1 MLQVNH
7 ERVAKLLQGLAAFTD
22 SEEGVTRL
30 AYSPLDK
37 KAQSW
42 LLEQVQD
49 LHLQIRTD
57 AVGNVFLRRDGK
69 QPQLPPVA
77 SGSHLDTVIHG
88 GAYDG
93 MCGVVG
99 ALEALYMLQDE
110 ELERSIEVIIFRAEE
125 SSRFGFATM
134 GSKLLTG
141 SAAPE
146 QLNKGAKKGDISFIE
161 ALREWGCDPDA
172 YRDAVI
178 APGSYKCFAELHI
191 EQGKV
196 LEQTQHQL
204 GIVQNIAAPTR
215 FKIHIKGVADH
226 SGATPMGMRRDA
238 LVSAAKLILA
248 VNEAAETEKANGSVG
263 TVGVV
268 DVEPGSINVVPG
280 AVTLWVDVRGVDEAS
295 IERVLQSIREQAE
308 NVAVCDGVGVQIEM
322 LTADSPVALD
332 KALAAQSEAICTE
345 KGFSFLHMNSGAG
358 HDAMHMT
365 KICPTTMLFIPCRA
379 GISHNPAEY
388 ASTED
393 ICRGIEVLAIPGCC
407 ASISALSVSGFDTR
421 EFAFY
426 GFLPREKKDLREKL
440 LQMAHQV
447 PIAAVHESPFRVVE
461 LVEVVCD
468 TLPGCRI
475 SASCDLTKLHEK
487 TIRGD
492 AADVRP
498 CTVSGIIADTVR
510 EKSAGIASAWE
521 SLKSYISASTGRLAS
536 DQWFHWKPHTGMES
550 GSTNS
555 QCRNCTDGSSSSI

>member
-1 MLQVNH
+1 MI
-7 ERVAKLLQGLAAFTD
+7 
-22 SEEGVTRL
+22 S
-30 AYSPLDK
+30 
-37 KAQSW
+37 
-42 LLEQVQD
+42 
-49 LHLQIRTD
+49 
-57 AVGNVFLRRDGK
+57 
-69 QPQLPPVA
+69 
-77 SGSHLDTVIHG
+77 
-88 GAYDG
+88 
-93 MCGVVG
+93 
-99 ALEALYMLQDE
+99 AL
-110 ELERSIEVIIFRAEE
+110 
-125 SSRFGFATM
+125 SR
-134 GSKLLTG
+134 
-141 SAAPE
+141 
-146 QLNKGAKKGDISFIE
+146 

-280 AVTLWVDVRGVDEAS
+280 AVTLWVDVRGVDKAS

-365 KICPTTMLFIPCRA
+365 KSAPRQCCLFPAAQASAIIRQSMLQ
-379 GISHNPAEY
+379 
-388 ASTED
+388 
-393 ICRGIEVLAIPGCC
+393 L
-407 ASISALSVSGFDTR
+407 
-421 EFAFY
+421 
-426 GFLPREKKDLREKL
+426 
-440 LQMAHQV
+440 
-447 PIAAVHESPFRVVE
+447 
-461 LVEVVCD
+461 
-468 TLPGCRI
+468 RI
-475 SASCDLTKLHEK
+475 SVAALRSWQRFCVGRQIDNNKKTAIIRIEITDCVRSAVPAKFEFEGSRLYTRRFFSCLYLERCDKIK
-487 TIRGD
+487 TTRV
-492 AADVRP
+492 AKP
-498 CTVSGIIADTVR
+498 II
-510 EKSAGIASAWE
+510 S
-521 SLKSYISASTGRLAS
+521 
-536 DQWFHWKPHTGMES
+536 
-550 GSTNS
+550 
-555 QCRNCTDGSSSSI
+555 